1 MNIAV
6 FASGGGSN
14 LRAIYEAIHSG
25 NLPDVNLSLVIS
37 NNSKSGALEFAK
49 SRGVN
54 WVHLS
59 LATSENDD
67 KLLASSMLQLLDE
80 NNIDLVVLAG
90 YMKKLPAQ
98 IVKKYENRIIN
109 IHPALLPKYG
119 GEGMY
124 GLKVHEAVLA
134 SGDKETGASVHYV
147 TNDYD
152 EGEII
157 MQERCTVLIGD
168 SPESLQSRVKEI
180 EHILL
185 PKAISHVSKKTL
197 DAKPLR

>member
-1 MNIAV
+1 MMNIAV

-14 LRAIYEAIHSG
+14 LQAIYEAIRAG
-25 NLPDVNLSLVIS
+25 NLPNVNLSLVIS

-49 SRGVN
+49 ARGVN
-54 WVHLS
+54 WGHLS
-59 LATSENDD
+59 LTTSENDD
-67 KLLASSMLQLLDE
+67 KLLERNMLQTLEE
-80 NNIDLVVLAG
+80 NNIDLIVLAG
-90 YMKKLPAQ
+90 YMKKLPGQ

-157 MQERCTVLIGD
+157 MQERCVVLAND
-168 SPESLQSRVKEI
+168 TPESLQNRVKEI
-180 EHILL
+180 EHVLL
-185 PKAISHVSKKTL
+185 PKAITL
-197 DAKPLR
+197 VAQQ